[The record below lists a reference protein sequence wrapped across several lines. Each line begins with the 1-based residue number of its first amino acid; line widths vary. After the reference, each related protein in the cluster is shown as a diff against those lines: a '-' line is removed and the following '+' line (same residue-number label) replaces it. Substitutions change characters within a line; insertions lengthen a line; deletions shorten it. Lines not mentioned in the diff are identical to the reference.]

1 MVPVKFPKPDMV
13 CRVNTMDWPLT
24 FNVISEG
31 PDVLNALRSEDMGGV
46 KLPDPEA
53 DDVGGGVMLGIDGE
67 DVLDRDSA
75 TEMLNVFVVAI
86 EVPAISVVVGTLL
99 ATSLVI
105 WKVEID
111 NDEKGEPLVLDSSR
125 ELLEL

>member
-1 MVPVKFPKPDMV
+1 
-13 CRVNTMDWPLT
+13 
-24 FNVISEG
+24 
-31 PDVLNALRSEDMGGV
+31 MGGV

-86 EVPAISVVVGTLL
+86 EVPAVSVVVGTLL